1 MKRASDK
8 KVCYSPSCILFH
20 NFIPQAKAMPEAK
33 AMHHGKAMP
42 EAKAMYHGKTLPE
55 AKAMHHG
62 KALPEPKAMHHGK
75 SLPQAKVMPAQVFYC
90 KSIDFIPHAKII
102 IRKWDGSGD
111 HALRIMGKSGK
122 INIVF

>member
-8 KVCYSPSCILFH
+8 KVCYSPSCIFFH
-20 NFIPQAKAMPEAK
+20 NFMPQAKAMPEA
-33 AMHHGKAMP
+33 
-42 EAKAMYHGKTLPE
+42 
-55 AKAMHHG
+55 
-62 KALPEPKAMHHGK
+62 KAMHHGK

>member
-8 KVCYSPSCILFH
+8 KVCYSPSCIFFH
-20 NFIPQAKAMPEAK
+20 NFMPQAKAMPEAK

-42 EAKAMYHGKTLPE
+42 EAKAM
-55 AKAMHHG
+55 
-62 KALPEPKAMHHGK
+62 HHGK
-75 SLPQAKVMPAQVFYC
+75 SLPQAKVMPAQLFYC